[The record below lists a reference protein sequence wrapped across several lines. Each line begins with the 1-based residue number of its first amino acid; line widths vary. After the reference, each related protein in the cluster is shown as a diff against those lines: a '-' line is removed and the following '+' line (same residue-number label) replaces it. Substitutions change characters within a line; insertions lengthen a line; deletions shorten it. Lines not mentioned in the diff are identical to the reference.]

1 MDRLTDENGRI
12 KQQPLMLLDKISDHV
27 FEAFKKLSQYENT
40 GLDPKEVENLAL
52 AYKKVKDS
60 FKDTITV
67 NEIVDAVVDYY
78 NAVSDGEGLQDAR
91 LLTNES
97 VKRWDELKERDTA
110 MEVEDIHLDEYYC
123 PACGAENNCN
133 QRCVEDNFC
142 PVCGQRLK
150 VKNEGI
156 EW

>member
-1 MDRLTDENGRI
+1 MDRLTDENGRL
-12 KQQPLMLLDKISDHV
+12 KQQQLMLLDKISDHV

-40 GLDPKEVENLAL
+40 GLDPEEVEQLAL
-52 AYKKVKDS
+52 VYKRVKEA
-60 FKDTITV
+60 FGDTITV
-67 NEIVDAVVDYY
+67 NEIVDAV
-78 NAVSDGEGLQDAR
+78 
-91 LLTNES
+91 
-97 VKRWDELKERDTA
+97 WDELKERDMA

-123 PACGAENNCN
+123 PACGAENSCN